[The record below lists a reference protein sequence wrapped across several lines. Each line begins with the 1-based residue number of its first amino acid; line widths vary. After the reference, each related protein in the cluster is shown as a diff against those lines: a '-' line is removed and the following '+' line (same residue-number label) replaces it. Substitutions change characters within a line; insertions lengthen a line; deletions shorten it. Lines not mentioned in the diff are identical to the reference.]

1 VGQCLRVPVDRG
13 GQGQGQD
20 AQGQE
25 LALPPHGEY
34 RLGLRISIDDF
45 GTGYSSLGYLK
56 SFAIDSLKIDRRFLG
71 TVGSGGPDD
80 AIVRAII
87 GLGHGLGLV
96 IVAEGVERSEQL
108 AALRA
113 LGCDLVQGFLIGPA
127 LSPDEVVKRMAESEH
142 RGGTG

>member
-1 VGQCLRVPVDRG
+1 
-13 GQGQGQD
+13 
-20 AQGQE
+20 
-25 LALPPHGEY
+25 
-34 RLGLRISIDDF
+34 
-45 GTGYSSLGYLK
+45 
-56 SFAIDSLKIDRRFLG
+56 
-71 TVGSGGPDD
+71 
-80 AIVRAII
+80 
-87 GLGHGLGLV
+87 V